1 MSTNIDYPAM
11 LADMESKRDS
21 LIASIAN
28 LRAFLGLPAQGGNDT
43 NRSGAGSGQNALAS
57 SDLPKGALLNKSIPE
72 AIKLYLKS
80 VAAKRTTR
88 EIAEA
93 LQAHGVES
101 LSANFFGIVFTAL
114 KRLKQSR
121 EVLQFEE
128 GWGLAEFYP
137 AHIRAAMTEPPSK
150 KIGKKK
156 PSKIKAKAKAPKS
169 PKPSPEQKVGQPK
182 AEPEPNTDE
191 ANQEGIEP
199 RIEQFVNTLAAPRRS
214 GEIAADLSIK
224 PQTVGLLLSKLAHKG
239 RITKTDD
246 GKFGP
251 KSNIHEI
258 PKAS

>member
-1 MSTNIDYPAM
+1 MATNIDYPAM

-28 LRAFLGLPAQGGNDT
+28 LRAFLGLPAQGNGDT
-43 NRSGAGSGQNALAS
+43 SRSSGTLGQSTSMA

-72 AIKLYLKS
+72 AVKLYLKS

-88 EIAEA
+88 EITEA

-101 LSANFFGIVFTAL
+101 LSSNFSGIVFTAL
-114 KRLKQSR
+114 KRLKQSQ

-137 AHIRAAMTEPPSK
+137 AHIRAALTDAPSNK
-150 KIGKKK
+150 PKKK
-156 PSKIKAKAKAPKS
+156 SKPKGKARAQASKS
-169 PKPSPEQKVGQPK
+169 PKPSSES
-182 AEPEPNTDE
+182 EPETKETTSEPNP
-191 ANQEGIEP
+191 AQGKVEP
-199 RIEQFVNTLAAPRRS
+199 RLEAFVSSLESPRTS
-214 GEIAADLSIK
+214 AEIAAALNITG
-224 PQTVGLLLSKLAHKG
+224 QTAGLLLSKLAYKG
-239 RITKTDD
+239 RITKTES

-251 KSNIHEI
+251 KTNAHEM